1 MGATGWSDH
10 VTNVPAMLIRR
21 RGPSALDRP
30 LFTSTLVLVNSEA
43 RVSRPYRMNVR
54 AQRAAD
60 TRARVLDAAQSLF
73 MECWLDEISLRDVA
87 ARADVALQTVVRHFG
102 TRDGLMD
109 AMSKQ
114 LQERAERQRF
124 TAPAGDV
131 TSAVATIVALMEEA
145 GPRVLRALTQE
156 DRVGALRTAMD
167 RGRAAHRRWVE
178 TVFGPLLP
186 TTSAIRSRRLAQLV
200 AITDV
205 YTWKRLRLD
214 EGLSRASTELALVEM
229 IERLLVCEKK

>member
-1 MGATGWSDH
+1 MSTFVLMNIAARTG
-10 VTNVPAMLIRR
+10 
-21 RGPSALDRP
+21 
-30 LFTSTLVLVNSEA
+30 
-43 RVSRPYRMNVR
+43 RPYRMTVR

-60 TRARVLDAAQSLF
+60 TRVRILDAAQSLF

-102 TRDGLMD
+102 TRDGLLD

-114 LQERAERQRF
+114 LQERAERLRF

-131 TSAVATIVALMEEA
+131 ASAVVTIVALMEEA
-145 GPRVLRALTQE
+145 GPRVLRALAQE
-156 DRVGALRTAMD
+156 DRVGGLRTAMD
-167 RGRAAHRRWVE
+167 RGRATHRRWVE

-186 TTSAIRSRRLAQLV
+186 TSSVIRERRLAQLV

-205 YTWKRLRLD
+205 YTWKLFRLD
-214 EGLSRASTELALVEM
+214 GGLSRAATELALTEM
-229 IERLLVCEKK
+229 IERLLVSQEK